1 MEMESQ
7 RVTGFV
13 PSFNVTKAAARNN
26 NDDDDEERRN
36 GAKEKRRRW
45 MKWKRERERQVLWP
59 QFYKARYLKGLGA
72 GRLFI
77 QSFLVWFFFLSFY

>member
-45 MKWKRERERQVLWP
+45 MKWKRERDKFCGRSSTRHVTLRDWGLVG
-59 QFYKARYLKGLGA
+59 YLF
-72 GRLFI
+72 RV
-77 QSFLVWFFFLSFY
+77 S

>member
-45 MKWKRERERQVLWP
+45 MKWKRERERETSFVAAVLQGTLP
-59 QFYKARYLKGLGA
+59 
-72 GRLFI
+72 
-77 QSFLVWFFFLSFY
+77 